1 MYFFKSHLICLWN
14 IKHVFFF
21 VIFTCLLTVTLDEIW
36 AAFRNL
42 IATAHAV
49 HVVAMEITTL
59 KGCREAF
66 VSLNGCREWQNTRG
80 RLAWR
85 MFDQVLIYSAR
96 LLLRRIFL
104 METNCSEQGCCV
116 FLPKSLSLSRTLPG
130 LSWPPSA
137 AILDKFMKK
146 QMAATGFL
154 PTVFSLYTAFGW
166 NLGPCLPVKP
176 RPFVYACQ

>member
-1 MYFFKSHLICLWN
+1 MPAHCDPRWN
-14 IKHVFFF
+14 PGCIQKPYCHS
-21 VIFTCLLTVTLDEIW
+21 TCGTC
-36 AAFRNL
+36 
-42 IATAHAV
+42 
-49 HVVAMEITTL
+49 
-59 KGCREAF
+59 GCHGNHNTQRLQRSL
-66 VSLNGCREWQNTRG
+66 VSLNGCKEWQNTRG

-130 LSWPPSA
+130 LSLPPNA
-137 AILDKFMKK
+137 ATLDKFIKK

-154 PTVFSLYTAFGW
+154 HTVFSLYTAFGW
-166 NLGPCLPVKP
+166 NLGPCVIVKP